1 MKNSR
6 FETLFL
12 CTGNSCRSI
21 IAEALL
27 QRHGLGDFIAYS
39 AGSQPRG
46 QVNPLALKILEENNH
61 PLDGFRSKSWD
72 EFANNSE
79 IDLDFVITVCDNA
92 ANETCPA
99 WPGQPM
105 TAHWGIEDPDR
116 PDLSEDE
123 QIRLMKKI
131 YWELDSRIKLLVA
144 LPLDKLD
151 KLSLQQQLHDIGKH
165 KETESA

>member
-1 MKNSR
+1 MKNGR

-27 QRHGLGDFIAYS
+27 QRHGPGGFIAYS

-46 QVNPLALKILEENNH
+46 LVNPLASRILMENNH
-61 PLDGFRSKSWD
+61 PIDGFHSKSWD
-72 EFANNSE
+72 EFAHNPE
-79 IDLDFVITVCDNA
+79 VDLDFVITVCDNA
-92 ANETCPA
+92 ANEPCPT

-116 PDLSEDE
+116 PDLSEVE
-123 QIRLMKKI
+123 QLRLMKKI

-151 KLSLQQQLHDIGKH
+151 KLSVQRQLQDIG
-165 KETESA
+165 TR